1 MADLRVASLRRASTG
16 EAGPVFGSGHLVADR
31 LVLTAAHVAG
41 AVADTVEVRLGVQI
55 VTGSVVWQAS
65 AADDASS
72 PPDAALIEIDDAGY
86 QPADLPP
93 VRWGRLVGRGT
104 AVGCTATGFPDA
116 LVAPDGR
123 ARSEQLHGEIMPLTR
138 DADGLVDVRPASWP
152 EPGATGGSLWSGMSG
167 AAVLS
172 GSGQLTVAIVIEIA
186 ENFGDRRLTA
196 LTVDALRHDRS
207 FTSLVEQHTGRPFL
221 LEPVELEE
229 TLRPWYRST
238 RPQSP
243 IALLR
248 PEYEVV
254 PFHGRAQTLDRL
266 VSWCESGRQV
276 GGLLIHAGGG
286 TGKTR
291 LARELARTMYQKG
304 WVVGELSDAEC
315 TFGPFTRLA
324 HPALVLVDY
333 AESRAEN
340 VAALLRH
347 IAEHPGQHPVRVLIL
362 SRSAGPW
369 WTRLSDD
376 DIVAATL
383 PDEPEELGG
392 LEFSLDSDDRL
403 TALADAFDT
412 ALRQVPGY
420 EDHQGRTPAFQL
432 PWTLEP
438 IRAHHPLTLH
448 TAVLA
453 SVLTGPDSGEEPP
466 SPARIML
473 RHEKKYWNRLAV
485 ERSLGHPETREA
497 ALVFGLLCGAHSRQG
512 AAQTV
517 GLLPGFRSDSAEEAR
532 RALAH
537 WIATLYPPADPRA
550 EYWGQLSPDWLFEYL
565 LATTMADE
573 PDLLDNLARLAD
585 DGTQT
590 CLTEAQLSR
599 AVTVLTAAAA
609 HPGEAAAA
617 VRRKLIELVALHN
630 DVFLPFACHVSTSA
644 QYPEPLLTALKVLV
658 DHPSA
663 ELPHLYQIR
672 SFMPPVGGVLTGL
685 GVAVQR
691 RIIAV
696 LRAAPPETED
706 QQRELAAAL
715 SLLGTYL
722 ARADRVEEAA
732 AASGEAVTIHR
743 SLHEGHTESQDLAL
757 ALTSHATNLA
767 RLGDHTESYRIC
779 QEVVDVLEHSD
790 LARGDR
796 RMFMA
801 VALNNIFLHHEEH
814 GDLEQANEAL
824 TRAIGFQRE
833 ELTDGADHFA
843 LDTLAQLLT
852 NQGRILEQL
861 GQPAE
866 ALAAHEECVEIWR
879 RLYRAAP
886 GAYADRFQAQAM
898 LLAGLHEAEGRHT
911 EAAAL
916 YGQASEALT
925 RLPLHDPEKQL
936 RLGAALQLQAQEL
949 SRARAPFASAVHVLE
964 RSCAVLGRLFR
975 SDPEIGARHYF
986 AVLKTFIQGTQL
998 VAEDID
1004 IRPYMAEVAGVLDHI
1019 VGQWEA
1025 AGHVPDD
1032 PATVPD
1038 LAMYVAWAVDDGDPG
1053 AAIRLCERVEAL
1065 ATDGLDETGRLD
1077 RQSMQGSVMMMRA
1090 KALARRG
1097 DVPEA
1102 VEVAKAAAERLA
1114 QRATPENHWP
1124 AFVAVE
1130 GLLDMALR
1138 VSPADAP
1145 HEIIALNR
1153 AGSAIALRH
1162 VAETPEVWAPM
1173 LANHMAQQARTHA
1186 RLGEHEAAAALF
1198 EQTLGYVRGL
1208 TDSPE
1213 DGSDNRFVLFDV
1225 RLKSTGPSRHESLD
1239 EILSMYLVELRSLG
1253 RIADFLAALAEL
1265 VELRRRLW
1273 EADERA
1279 ERALSYAWIARVQAE
1294 ALLDSDQPEAA
1305 ATAARTAMAVA
1316 RGLSDTDDA
1325 VQENRAL
1332 ILHDSAIV
1340 LVKTDAIEDAV
1351 TSISAC
1357 VGIYRTAYEPSPTA
1371 LASALGDLS
1380 AILGTAGRTEEART
1394 AGDQALA
1401 LWRDLAAGDADEL
1414 YNLAVCLHNQA
1425 LAREQGGFEDEA
1437 RELRAEFEALIAQE
1451 TE

>member
-1 MADLRVASLRRASTG
+1 
-16 EAGPVFGSGHLVADR
+16 VFGSGHLVADR

-41 AVADTVEVRLGVQI
+41 AVGDTVEVRLGAQL
-55 VTGSVVWQAS
+55 VTGSVVWQPYPAT
-65 AADDASS
+65 DASC

-86 QPADLPP
+86 RPADLPP
-93 VRWGRLVGRGT
+93 VRWGWLVGRGT

-116 LVAPDGR
+116 LVAPDGL
-123 ARSEQLHGEIMPLTR
+123 ARPEQLRGEIMPLTR
-138 DADGLVDVRPASWP
+138 HADGLVDVRPASWP
-152 EPGATGGSLWSGMSG
+152 EPGTAGSSLWSGMSG
-167 AAVLS
+167 AAVVS
-172 GSGQLTVAIVIEIA
+172 DSGQLTVAVVIEIA

-196 LTVDALRHDRS
+196 LTVAALRHDPS
-207 FTSLVEQHTGRPFL
+207 FTTLVEQHTGRPFL
-221 LEPVELEE
+221 LEPVDLEE

-276 GGLLIHAGGG
+276 GGLLIHAAGG

-304 WVVGELSDAEC
+304 WIVGELSDAVR

-324 HPALVLVDY
+324 HPVLVLVDY
-333 AESRAEN
+333 AESRAET

-347 IAEHPGQHPVRVLIL
+347 IAEHPGQHPVRVLML
-362 SRSAGPW
+362 ARSAGPW
-369 WTRLSDD
+369 WTGLSDD

-392 LEFSLDSDDRL
+392 LEFFLDSDDQL

-420 EDHQGRTPAFQL
+420 EDHQGRAPAFQL

-453 SVLTGPDSGEEPP
+453 SVLTGPDSGEQPP
-466 SPARIML
+466 SPARVL
-473 RHEKKYWNRLAV
+473 LGHEKKYWNRLAL
-485 ERSLGHPETREA
+485 ERSLGHPESREA
-497 ALVFGLLCGAHSRQG
+497 ALVFGLLCGAHSRQR

-565 LATTMADE
+565 LATAVADE

-585 DGTQT
+585 GGSQT
-590 CLTEAQLSR
+590 CLTGAQLGR
-599 AVTVLTAAAA
+599 AITVLTATAA
-609 HPGEAAAA
+609 HPGEAAAI
-617 VRRKLIELVALHN
+617 VRRKLIELVALRN
-630 DVFLPFACHVSTSA
+630 EVFLPFACHVSTLA

-663 ELPHLYQIR
+663 ELLHLYQIR
-672 SFMPPVGGVLTGL
+672 RFMPPTGGVLDGL
-685 GVAVQR
+685 GLAVQQ
-691 RIIAV
+691 RIVAV
-696 LRAAPPETED
+696 LRAAPPDAED
-706 QQRELAAAL
+706 QQRELADEL

-722 ARADRVEEAA
+722 ARAQRLEEAA
-732 AASGEAVTIHR
+732 AASGEAVTIYQ
-743 SLHEGHTESQDLAL
+743 SLRGGSMVSQDLAVV
-757 ALTSHATNLA
+757 LTNHATHLG
-767 RLGDHTESYRIC
+767 RLEDYAESYRIC

-790 LARGDR
+790 LTLGNL
-796 RMFMA
+796 RMSM
-801 VALNNIFLHHEEH
+801 VGALNNIFLHHERT
-814 GDLEQANEAL
+814 GDAEQAHEAL

-833 ELTDGADHFA
+833 ELADGAHPFA
-843 LDTLAQLLT
+843 LDTFAQLLA

-861 GQPAE
+861 GQRAE
-866 ALAAHEECVEIWR
+866 ALAAYEECVEVWG

-886 GAYADRFQAQAM
+886 GAYADQFQNQAM
-898 LLAGLHEAEGRHT
+898 MLAGLREAEGRHA

-925 RLPLHDPEKQL
+925 RMPLRDPEKQL

-949 SRARAPFASAVHVLE
+949 SRARAPFASVVHILE
-964 RSCAVLGRLFR
+964 RSCAALGRLFR
-975 SDPEIGARHYF
+975 SDPEIGAEHYF
-986 AVLKTFIQGTQL
+986 RVLKTFIQGTQL

-1004 IRPYMAEVAGVLDHI
+1004 IRPYMAEVSSVLDHI

-1025 AGHVPDD
+1025 EGQVPDD
-1032 PATVPD
+1032 PETVPD
-1038 LAMYVAWAVDDGDPG
+1038 LAMYVAWAVEDGDRD
-1053 AAIRLCERVEAL
+1053 AAILLCERVEAL
-1065 ATDGLDETGRLD
+1065 ATNGFDQAGRLD
-1077 RQSMQGSVMMMRA
+1077 RQTIHGSVMMMRA

-1097 DVPEA
+1097 DLTDA

-1114 QRATPENHWP
+1114 HRATPENHWP

-1138 VSPADAP
+1138 LSHADAP
-1145 HEIIALNR
+1145 NEIIALNR
-1153 AGSAIALRH
+1153 AGSAIALQH
-1162 VAETPEVWAPM
+1162 VAEAPEVWAPM
-1173 LANHMAQQARTHA
+1173 LANHLAQQARTHG

-1208 TDSPE
+1208 TDSPKDE
-1213 DGSDNRFVLFDV
+1213 SDNRFVLFDV
-1225 RLKSTGPSRHESLD
+1225 RLEPTGPSRPESLD
-1239 EILSMYLVELRSLG
+1239 EVLSMYLAELQSLG
-1253 RIADFLAALAEL
+1253 RTADFLAALAEL

-1273 EADERA
+1273 EADEGV

-1316 RGLSDTDDA
+1316 RGLPDTDDA
-1325 VQENRAL
+1325 IQENRAL

-1340 LVKTDAIEDAV
+1340 LVNTDAVEDAI

-1357 VGIYRTAYEPSPTA
+1357 VEIYRTVYEPSPKA
-1371 LASALGDLS
+1371 MASALGDLS
-1380 AILGTAGRTEEART
+1380 AILGTARRTEEART

-1401 LWRDLAAGDADEL
+1401 LWRGLGASDAEGL
-1414 YNLAVCLHNQA
+1414 YGLAVCLHNQA

-1437 RELRAEFEALIAQE
+1437 RELRAEFQALTAPE